1 MICRMWHGR
10 TPRAKADAYA
20 ALLEQR
26 ALSGYRAVPGNL
38 SAYILRRDEAEV
50 THFMTVTYW
59 ECEECVRA
67 FAGDDVLSAR
77 YFPEDKQFLL
87 EFEPSVQHYTVA
99 AEIRTT

>member
-20 ALLEQR
+20 ALLEQI

-59 ECEECVRA
+59 EAEECVRA

-99 AEIRTT
+99 AEIRAT

>member
-59 ECEECVRA
+59 ESEDSIRA
-67 FAGDDVLSAR
+67 FAGDDVLTAR
-77 YFPEDKQFLL
+77 YFPEDDGYLL
-87 EFEPSVQHYTVA
+87 AF
-99 AEIRTT
+99 